1 MLGDEYNPLDSEP
14 VVALQELES
23 RLLLAQSLGT
33 AGTAAVL
40 RSPLHDAVQG
50 GQS

>member
-40 RSPLHDAVQG
+40 SPLHDAVQG